1 VFCYSLAYCRAVC
14 FSALVKVL
22 VESILGI
29 DKWFFLGIVLIYFG
43 AFSVSLVSAT
53 SSNADDIAHT

>member
-1 VFCYSLAYCRAVC
+1 
-14 FSALVKVL
+14 L

-53 SSNADDIAHT
+53 LSNADDIAHT